1 MRHDRWEKGLK
12 CFTKSG
18 LEFEPVMTYV
28 INDMTY
34 VMFIYFSTQTR
45 SNGEMF

>member
-1 MRHDRWEKGLK
+1 VRHDRWEKGLR
-12 CFTKSG
+12 FFAKSG
-18 LEFEPVMTYV
+18 LGFEPVMTYV

>member
-1 MRHDRWEKGLK
+1 LMFSAK
-12 CFTKSG
+12 FG

-28 INDMTY
+28 ITNMTY

-45 SNGEMF
+45 SKGERV